1 MSSGENNAIEIRGLT
16 RSYWRKTVLCGLDLS
31 VPHGETHVMLG
42 RNGAGKSTL
51 FKVLLGA
58 LKPHAGE
65 VSVLGLDPLR
75 QGHLLRARI
84 GYVPTTPDAY
94 RWMTYPDLCRFLSAY
109 HPTWNTGRARDLA
122 EQLEVP
128 QKTSLKS
135 MSRGE
140 GMKAMLAAALA
151 SDPELLLLDE
161 PFAGLDPIVR
171 EEVLR
176 GVITHLKN
184 EKRTVLCTTHD
195 LDVAAR
201 IADRV
206 VYLEG
211 GRIVKETAVD
221 EARPDVLREQ
231 LVGAAAGVGDER

>member
-1 MSSGENNAIEIRGLT
+1 MSNHAKNAIEIRGLK
-16 RSYWRKTVLCGLDLS
+16 RSFWRKTVLDGLDMA
-31 VPHGETHVMLG
+31 VPHGETHVLLG

-58 LKPHAGE
+58 LAPHAGA

-94 RWMTYPDLCRFLSAY
+94 RWMTYPDLCRFLAAY
-109 HPTWNTGRARDLA
+109 YPTWNPGRARDLA
-122 EQLEVP
+122 EQLDIP
-128 QKTSLKS
+128 QRTSLKS

-184 EKRTVLCTTHD
+184 ERRTVLCTTHD

-211 GRIVKETAVD
+211 GRIVKEAVVE
-221 EARPDVLREQ
+221 EARPDTLREE
-231 LVGAAAGVGDER
+231 LVGAAAGVGEER

>member
-1 MSSGENNAIEIRGLT
+1 MSNSKHAIAIRGLK
-16 RSYWRKTVLCGLDLS
+16 RSFWKKTVLDGLDLT
-31 VPHGETHVMLG
+31 VPHGQTQVVLG

-65 VSVLGLDPLR
+65 VTVFGLDPIK
-75 QGHLLRARI
+75 QGHKLRERI

-109 HPTWNTGRARDLA
+109 YPTWNPGRARDLA
-122 EQLEVP
+122 EQLDVP
-128 QKTSLKS
+128 QRTALKS

-176 GVITHLKN
+176 GVIGHLKN
-184 EKRTVLCTTHD
+184 ERRTVLCTTHD
-195 LDVAAR
+195 LDVASR

-206 VYLEG
+206 IYLEG
-211 GRIVKETAVD
+211 GRIVKEADVE
-221 EARPDVLREQ
+221 EARPDVLREE
-231 LVGAAAGVGDER
+231 LVGAGEGR